1 VEELRETSLAVA
13 VAVVQAACADG
24 VATARIE
31 PDVRAQV
38 RALMWDPV
46 YHPVLAG

>member
-13 VAVVQAACADG
+13 VAVIHAARADG
-24 VATARIE
+24 VATARLDG
-31 PDVRAQV
+31 DVRATV

-46 YHPVLAG
+46 YRPVLAG